1 MSPTTPLA
9 PPLAGLRVLDLSRF
23 IAGPFCAMQLGD
35 MGADVVKVEKR
46 GSGDDTRL
54 NHPKIAGESTY
65 FLSFN
70 RNKRSVELDFRDPD
84 DQETL
89 RRLAASADILI
100 ENFRPGTLEKMG
112 CGWETLSEINPRLIL
127 VRISGFGQDGPFA
140 NRACFD
146 VIAQA
151 MGGIMNLTGQPDG
164 PPTMAGTF
172 MIDYSTALYA
182 TIGTLCALEARRQ
195 TGKGQVVEAS
205 LLETSASLLMSAIP
219 DFKQLGRSMTRMGS
233 RDRYT
238 APVNSFRCSDED
250 WVYLS
255 AGTDPLFRRF
265 VAAADLSHLL
275 NDPRFATADAR
286 LANQD
291 AIEAIVQ
298 QWVGLHP
305 SGAVVAAMETA
316 GVPCAKVASVGEV
329 ADNPQLRHRG
339 QIVDLDHPTVGTY
352 TTHGVTVTL
361 HDTPGRITRPAP
373 LLGEH
378 TEEVLREWLV
388 KATEA
393 RQAG

>member
-1 MSPTTPLA
+1 MSHN
-9 PPLAGLRVLDLSRF
+9 PPLSGIRVLDLSRF
-23 IAGPFCAMQLGD
+23 IAGPFAAMQLGD
-35 MGADVVKVEKR
+35 MGADVVKVEKK

-54 NHPKIAGESTY
+54 NHPKLKGESTY

-70 RNKRSVELDFRDPD
+70 RNKRSMELDFRDPA

-89 RRLAASADILI
+89 RQLAATADILI

-112 CGWETLSEINPRLIL
+112 CGWDVLSALNPRLIL
-127 VRISGFGQDGPFA
+127 VRISGFGQDGPYA
-140 NRACFD
+140 SRACFD

-182 TIGTLCALEARRQ
+182 TVGTLCALEARRQ
-195 TGKGQVVEAS
+195 TGRGQLVEAS

-219 DFKQLGRSMTRMGS
+219 DSRQLGQSMSRMGS

-238 APVNSFRCSDED
+238 APVNSFRCSDD
-250 WVYLS
+250 AWVYLS
-255 AGTDPLFRRF
+255 AGTDSLFRRF
-265 VAAADLSHLL
+265 VATAGLMHLL
-275 NDPRFATADAR
+275 DDPRFATADAR
-286 LANQD
+286 LANQE

-305 SGAVVAAMETA
+305 SGDVVDAMERA
-316 GVPCAKVASVGEV
+316 GVPCAKVATIEEV
-329 ADNPQLRHRG
+329 IENPQLRHRR
-339 QIVDLDHPTVGTY
+339 QIVDLEHPEIGTY

-361 HDTPGRITRPAP
+361 HDTPGHIARPAP
-373 LLGEH
+373 TLGQHTDEVLAEWLGE
-378 TEEVLREWLV
+378 R
-388 KATEA
+388 KAE

>member
-1 MSPTTPLA
+1 MSHNSPLD
-9 PPLAGLRVLDLSRF
+9 GLRVLDLSRF

-46 GSGDDTRL
+46 GTGDDTRL
-54 NHPKIAGESTY
+54 NQPRIEGESTY

-70 RNKRSVELDFRDPD
+70 RNKRSIELDFRDPS

-89 RRLAASADILI
+89 RRLAAEADVLI

-112 CGWETLSEINPRLIL
+112 CGWDVLSAINPRLIL

-140 NRACFD
+140 NRPCFD

-151 MGGIMNLTGQPDG
+151 MGGIMNMTGQPEG

-195 TGKGQVVEAS
+195 TGKGQMVEAS
-205 LLETSASLLMSAIP
+205 LLETSTSLLMSAIP
-219 DFKQLGRSMTRMGS
+219 DFKQLGQSMSRMGS

-238 APVNSFRCSDED
+238 SPVNSFRCSDGA
-250 WVYLS
+250 WIYLS
-255 AGTDPLFRRF
+255 AGTDSLFHRF
-265 VAAADLSHLL
+265 VAAADLAHLL
-275 NDPRFATADAR
+275 EDPRFASADTR

-305 SGAVVAAMETA
+305 SGAVVEAMEKA
-316 GVPCAKVASVGEV
+316 GVPCARVAGIGEV
-329 ADNPQLRHRG
+329 TENPQLRHRG
-339 QIVDLDHPTVGTY
+339 QIVDIEHPKIGTY

-361 HDTPGRITRPAP
+361 HDTPGRIARPAP

-378 TEEVLREWLV
+378 TEEVLQEWL
-388 KATEA
+388 AAEA
-393 RQAG
+393 PVRRFV

>member
-1 MSPTTPLA
+1 MSHN
-9 PPLAGLRVLDLSRF
+9 PPLSGIRVLDLSRF
-23 IAGPFCAMQLGD
+23 IAGPFAAMQLGD
-35 MGADVVKVEKR
+35 MGADIVKVEKK

-54 NHPKIAGESTY
+54 NHPKLKGESTY

-70 RNKRSVELDFRDPD
+70 RNKRSMELDFRDPA

-89 RRLAASADILI
+89 RQLAATADILI

-112 CGWETLSEINPRLIL
+112 CGWDVLSALNPRLIL
-127 VRISGFGQDGPFA
+127 VRISGFGQDGPYA
-140 NRACFD
+140 SRACFD

-151 MGGIMNLTGQPDG
+151 MGGIMNLTGQSDG

-182 TIGTLCALEARRQ
+182 TVGTLCALEARRQ
-195 TGKGQVVEAS
+195 TGQGQLVEAS

-219 DFKQLGRSMTRMGS
+219 DSRQLGQSMSRMGS

-238 APVNSFRCSDED
+238 APVNSFRCSDD
-250 WVYLS
+250 AWVYLS
-255 AGTDPLFRRF
+255 AGTDSLFRRF
-265 VAAADLSHLL
+265 VATADLMHLL
-275 NDPRFATADAR
+275 DDPRFSTADAR
-286 LANQD
+286 LANQE

-305 SGAVVAAMETA
+305 SGDVVDAMERA
-316 GVPCAKVASVGEV
+316 GVPCAKVATIEEV
-329 ADNPQLRHRG
+329 IENPQLRHRR
-339 QIVDLDHPTVGTY
+339 QIVDLDHPEIGTY

-361 HDTPGRITRPAP
+361 HDTPGHIARPAP
-373 LLGEH
+373 MLGQHSDEVLAEWLGEGK
-378 TEEVLREWLV
+378 TQ
-388 KATEA
+388 

>member
-1 MSPTTPLA
+1 MSPN
-9 PPLAGLRVLDLSRF
+9 PPLAGLRILDLSRF

-46 GSGDDTRL
+46 GTGDDTRL

-70 RNKRSVELDFRDPD
+70 RNKRSIELDFRDPA

-89 RRLAASADILI
+89 RRLAATADILI

-112 CGWETLSEINPRLIL
+112 CGWDVLQSLNPRLIL

-172 MIDYSTALYA
+172 MVDYSTALYA

-195 TGKGQVVEAS
+195 TGKGQLVEAS

-219 DFKQLGRSMTRMGS
+219 DFKQLGQSMSRMGS

-238 APVNSFRCSDED
+238 APVNSFCCSDGD

-255 AGTDPLFRRF
+255 AGTDSLFRRF
-265 VAAADLSHLL
+265 TAAADLMHLL
-275 NDPRFATADAR
+275 DDPRFATADAR

-305 SGAVVAAMETA
+305 AGAVVETMEKA
-316 GVPCAKVASVGEV
+316 GVPCAKVASISEV
-329 ADNPQLRHRG
+329 TENPQLRHRG

-352 TTHGVTVTL
+352 TTHGVAVRL
-361 HDTPGRITRPAP
+361 HDTPGRIDRPAP
-373 LLGEH
+373 LLGQH
-378 TEEVLREWLV
+378 SDEVLREWLGET
-388 KATEA
+388 APA
-393 RQAG
+393 RQNV

>member
-1 MSPTTPLA
+1 MSPN

-35 MGADVVKVEKR
+35 MGADVVKLEKR
-46 GSGDDTRL
+46 GVGDDTRL
-54 NHPKIAGESTY
+54 NQPKVAGESTY

-70 RNKRSVELDFRDPD
+70 RNKRSVELDFRDPG

-89 RRLAASADILI
+89 RQLASAADILI

-112 CGWETLSEINPRLIL
+112 CGWDVLQALNPRLIL
-127 VRISGFGQDGPFA
+127 VRISGFGQDGPYA

-172 MIDYSTALYA
+172 MVDYSTALYA
-182 TIGTLCALEARRQ
+182 TIGTLCALEARHQ
-195 TGKGQVVEAS
+195 TGKGQLVEAS

-219 DFKQLGRSMTRMGS
+219 DFRQLGQSMSRMGS

-238 APVNSFRCSDED
+238 APVNSFRCSDDD

-255 AGTDPLFRRF
+255 AGTDSLFRRF
-265 VAAADLSHLL
+265 AGAADLMHLL
-275 NDPRFATADAR
+275 DDLRFATADAR

-291 AIEAIVQ
+291 AIEAVVQ
-298 QWVGLHP
+298 QWTSLHP
-305 SGAVVAAMETA
+305 SACVVETMESA
-316 GVPCAKVASVGEV
+316 GVPCAKVAGIGEV
-329 ADNPQLRHRG
+329 TENPQLRHRG
-339 QIVDLDHPTVGTY
+339 QIVDLHHPTVGTY

-361 HDTPGRITRPAP
+361 HDTPGRIARPAP

-378 TEEVLREWLV
+378 SHEVLKEWLGD
-388 KATEA
+388 TTPA
-393 RQAG
+393 RQSV

>member
-1 MSPTTPLA
+1 MSPN

-46 GSGDDTRL
+46 GVGDDTRL
-54 NHPKIAGESTY
+54 NQPKIAGESTY

-70 RNKRSVELDFRDPD
+70 RNKRSVELDFRDPG

-89 RRLAASADILI
+89 RQLASTADILI

-112 CGWETLSEINPRLIL
+112 CGWDVLQALNPRLIL
-127 VRISGFGQDGPFA
+127 VRISGFGQDGPYA
-140 NRACFD
+140 HRACFD

-172 MIDYSTALYA
+172 VVDYSTALYA

-195 TGKGQVVEAS
+195 TGKGQLVEAS

-219 DFKQLGRSMTRMGS
+219 DFRQLGQSMSRMGS

-238 APVNSFRCSDED
+238 APVNSFRCSDDD

-255 AGTDPLFRRF
+255 AGTDSLFRRF
-265 VAAADLSHLL
+265 AGVADLMHLL
-275 NDPRFATADAR
+275 DDPRFATADAR

-291 AIEAIVQ
+291 AIEAIAQ
-298 QWVGLHP
+298 QWTGLHP
-305 SGAVVAAMETA
+305 SAFVVEAMERA
-316 GVPCAKVASVGEV
+316 GVPCAKVAGIGEV
-329 ADNPQLRHRG
+329 TENPQLRHRG
-339 QIVDLDHPTVGTY
+339 QIVDLHHPAVGTY

-361 HDTPGRITRPAP
+361 HDTPGRIARPAP

-378 TEEVLREWLV
+378 SHEVLKEWLGD
-388 KATEA
+388 TTPA
-393 RQAG
+393 RRSV

>member
-1 MSPTTPLA
+1 MSHN
-9 PPLAGLRVLDLSRF
+9 PPLSGIRVLDLSRF
-23 IAGPFCAMQLGD
+23 IAGPFAAMQLGD
-35 MGADVVKVEKR
+35 MGADVVKVEKK

-54 NHPKIAGESTY
+54 NHPKLKGESTY

-70 RNKRSVELDFRDPD
+70 RNKRSMELDFRDPA

-89 RRLAASADILI
+89 RQLAATADILI

-112 CGWETLSEINPRLIL
+112 CGWDVLSALNPRLIL
-127 VRISGFGQDGPFA
+127 VRISGFGQDGPYA
-140 NRACFD
+140 SRACFD

-182 TIGTLCALEARRQ
+182 TVGTLCALEARRQ
-195 TGKGQVVEAS
+195 TGRGQLVEAS

-219 DFKQLGRSMTRMGS
+219 DSRQLGQSMSRMGS

-238 APVNSFRCSDED
+238 APVNSFRCSDD
-250 WVYLS
+250 AWVYLS
-255 AGTDPLFRRF
+255 AGTDSLFRRF
-265 VAAADLSHLL
+265 VATADLLHLL
-275 NDPRFATADAR
+275 DDPRFSSADAR
-286 LANQD
+286 LANQE

-305 SGAVVAAMETA
+305 SGDVVDAMEQA
-316 GVPCAKVASVGEV
+316 GVPCAKVATIEEV
-329 ADNPQLRHRG
+329 IENPQLRHRR
-339 QIVDLDHPTVGTY
+339 QIVDLEHPEIGTY

-361 HDTPGRITRPAP
+361 HDTPGHIARPAP
-373 LLGEH
+373 TLGQHTDEVLAEWLGEGK
-378 TEEVLREWLV
+378 TQ
-388 KATEA
+388 

>member
-1 MSPTTPLA
+1 MSHN
-9 PPLAGLRVLDLSRF
+9 PPLSALRVLDLSRF

-54 NHPKIAGESTY
+54 NQPQIAGESTY

-70 RNKRSVELDFRDPD
+70 RNKRSLELDFRDPA

-89 RRLAASADILI
+89 RRLAATADVLI

-112 CGWETLSEINPRLIL
+112 CGWETLSAINPRLIL
-127 VRISGFGQDGPFA
+127 VRISGFGEDGPLA
-140 NRACFD
+140 NRPCFD
-146 VIAQA
+146 AIAQA

-172 MIDYSTALYA
+172 MVDYASALYA

-195 TGKGQVVEAS
+195 TGRGQVVEAS

-219 DFKQLGRSMTRMGS
+219 DYRQLGQSMSRMGS

-238 APVNSFRCSDED
+238 APVNSFRCGEGE
-250 WVYLS
+250 WIYLS
-255 AGTDPLFRRF
+255 AGTDALFRRF
-265 VAAADLSHLL
+265 ADATGMPHLL
-275 NDPRFATADAR
+275 EDARFSTADAR
-286 LANQD
+286 LANQV
-291 AIEAIVQ
+291 AIEEIVQ
-298 QWVGLHP
+298 QWIGRHP
-305 SGAVVAAMETA
+305 ASLVVEIMGSA
-316 GVPCAKVASVGEV
+316 GVPCAKIAGIGEV
-329 ADNPQLRHRG
+329 AENPQLHHRR
-339 QIVDLDHPTVGTY
+339 QIVDVEHPTVGTY

-361 HDTPGRITRPAP
+361 HETPGRIARPAP

-378 TEEVLREWLV
+378 TAEVLEEWLGID
-388 KATEA
+388 APAA
-393 RQAG
+393 RAG

>member
-1 MSPTTPLA
+1 MSPN

-46 GSGDDTRL
+46 GVGDDTRL
-54 NHPKIAGESTY
+54 NQPKIAGESTY

-70 RNKRSVELDFRDPD
+70 RNKRSVELDFRDPG

-89 RRLAASADILI
+89 RQLASTADILI

-112 CGWETLSEINPRLIL
+112 CGWDVLQALNPRLIL
-127 VRISGFGQDGPFA
+127 VRISGFGQDGPYA
-140 NRACFD
+140 HRACFD

-172 MIDYSTALYA
+172 VVDYSTALYA

-195 TGKGQVVEAS
+195 TGKGQLVEAS

-219 DFKQLGRSMTRMGS
+219 DFRQLGQSMSRMGS

-238 APVNSFRCSDED
+238 APVNSFRCSDDD

-255 AGTDPLFRRF
+255 AGTDSLFRRF
-265 VAAADLSHLL
+265 AGVADLMHLL
-275 NDPRFATADAR
+275 DDPRFATADAR

-298 QWVGLHP
+298 QWAGLHP
-305 SGAVVAAMETA
+305 SACVVEAMERA
-316 GVPCAKVASVGEV
+316 GVPCAKVAGIGEV
-329 ADNPQLRHRG
+329 AENPQLRHRG
-339 QIVDLDHPTVGTY
+339 QIVDLHHPAVGTY

-361 HDTPGRITRPAP
+361 HDTPGRIARPAP

-378 TEEVLREWLV
+378 SHEVLKEWLGD
-388 KATEA
+388 TTPA
-393 RQAG
+393 RQSV

>member
-1 MSPTTPLA
+1 MSHNSPLD
-9 PPLAGLRVLDLSRF
+9 GLRVLDLSRF

-46 GSGDDTRL
+46 GTGDDTRL
-54 NHPKIAGESTY
+54 NQPRIEGESTY

-70 RNKRSVELDFRDPD
+70 RNKRSIELDFRDPS

-89 RRLAASADILI
+89 RRLAAEADVLI

-112 CGWETLSEINPRLIL
+112 CGWDVLSAINPRLIL

-140 NRACFD
+140 NRPCFD

-151 MGGIMNLTGQPDG
+151 MGGIMNMTGQPEG

-195 TGKGQVVEAS
+195 TGKGQMVEAS
-205 LLETSASLLMSAIP
+205 LLETGASLLMSAIP
-219 DFKQLGRSMTRMGS
+219 DFKQLGQSMSRMGS

-238 APVNSFRCSDED
+238 SPVNSFRCSDGA
-250 WVYLS
+250 WIYLS
-255 AGTDPLFRRF
+255 AGTDSLFHRF
-265 VAAADLSHLL
+265 VAAADLAHLL
-275 NDPRFATADAR
+275 EDPRFASADTR

-305 SGAVVAAMETA
+305 SGAVVEAMEKA
-316 GVPCAKVASVGEV
+316 GVPCARVAGIGEV
-329 ADNPQLRHRG
+329 TENPQLRHRG
-339 QIVDLDHPTVGTY
+339 QIVDIEHPKIGTY

-361 HDTPGRITRPAP
+361 HDTPGRIARPAP

-378 TEEVLREWLV
+378 TKEVLQEWL
-388 KATEA
+388 AAEA
-393 RQAG
+393 PVRRFV

>member
-1 MSPTTPLA
+1 MSPT

-35 MGADVVKVEKR
+35 MGADVVKIEKR
-46 GSGDDTRL
+46 GIGDDTRL
-54 NHPKIAGESTY
+54 NHPQIAGESTY

-70 RNKRSVELDFRDPD
+70 RNKRSVELDFRDPA
-84 DQETL
+84 DQEKL
-89 RRLAASADILI
+89 RQLATKADVLI
-100 ENFRPGTLEKMG
+100 ENFRPGTLEKMN
-112 CGWETLSEINPRLIL
+112 CGWETLSSINPRLIL
-127 VRISGFGQDGPFA
+127 VRISGFGQDGPLA

-151 MGGIMNLTGQPDG
+151 MGGIMNLTGQSNG

-195 TGKGQVVEAS
+195 TGRGQVVEAS

-219 DFKQLGRSMTRMGS
+219 DHAQLGQSMSRMGS

-238 APVNSFRCSDED
+238 APVNSFRCSDQE

-255 AGTDPLFRRF
+255 AGTDSLFKRF
-265 VAAADLSHLL
+265 VDAADLVHLL
-275 NDPRFATADAR
+275 DDPQFATAEAR
-286 LANQD
+286 LRNQD
-291 AIEAIVQ
+291 AIETIVQ

-305 SGAVVAAMETA
+305 ANTVVEAMDAA
-316 GVPCAKVASVGEV
+316 GVPCAKVATIGEV
-329 ADNPQLRHRG
+329 VNNPQLRHRN
-339 QIVDLDHPTVGTY
+339 QIVDIAHPTVGTY
-352 TTHGVTVTL
+352 TTHGVTVTM
-361 HDTPGRITRPAP
+361 HETPGQIARPSP

-378 TEEVLREWLV
+378 TQEVIDEWL
-388 KATEA
+388 AS
-393 RQAG
+393 

>member
-1 MSPTTPLA
+1 MSHNSPLD
-9 PPLAGLRVLDLSRF
+9 GLRVLDLSRF

-46 GSGDDTRL
+46 GTGDDTRL
-54 NHPKIAGESTY
+54 NQPRIEGESTY

-70 RNKRSVELDFRDPD
+70 RNKRSIELDFRDPS

-89 RRLAASADILI
+89 RRLAAEADVLI

-112 CGWETLSEINPRLIL
+112 CGWDVLSAINPRLIL

-140 NRACFD
+140 NRPCFD

-151 MGGIMNLTGQPDG
+151 MGGIMNMTGQPEG

-195 TGKGQVVEAS
+195 TGKGQMVEAS

-219 DFKQLGRSMTRMGS
+219 DFKQLGQSMSRMGS

-238 APVNSFRCSDED
+238 SPVNSFRCSDGA
-250 WVYLS
+250 WIYLS
-255 AGTDPLFRRF
+255 AGTDSLFHRF
-265 VAAADLSHLL
+265 VAAADLAHLL
-275 NDPRFATADAR
+275 EDPRFASADTR

-305 SGAVVAAMETA
+305 SGAVVEAMEKA
-316 GVPCAKVASVGEV
+316 GVPCARVAGIGEV
-329 ADNPQLRHRG
+329 TENPQLRHRG
-339 QIVDLDHPTVGTY
+339 QIVDIEHPKIGTY

-361 HDTPGRITRPAP
+361 HDTPGRIARPAP

-378 TEEVLREWLV
+378 TKEVLQEWL
-388 KATEA
+388 AAEA
-393 RQAG
+393 PVRRFV

>member
-1 MSPTTPLA
+1 MSHN
-9 PPLAGLRVLDLSRF
+9 PPLNGTRVLDLSRF

-54 NHPKIAGESTY
+54 NHPQIAGESTY
-65 FLSFN
+65 FMSFN
-70 RNKRSVELDFRDPD
+70 RNKRSIELDFRSPA

-89 RRLAASADILI
+89 RQLASTADILI

-112 CGWETLSEINPRLIL
+112 CGWDVLSAINPRLIL

-140 NRACFD
+140 NRPCFD

-182 TIGTLCALEARRQ
+182 TIGALCALEARRQ
-195 TGKGQVVEAS
+195 TGKGQLVEAS

-219 DFKQLGRSMTRMGS
+219 DFKQLGLSMSRMGS

-238 APVNSFRCSDED
+238 APVNSFRCSDEE
-250 WVYLS
+250 WIYLS
-255 AGTDPLFRRF
+255 AGTDSLFRRF
-265 VAAADLSHLL
+265 AAIADLGYLL
-275 NDPRFATADAR
+275 DDPRFATADAR
-286 LANQD
+286 LANQE
-291 AIEAIVQ
+291 AIEVIVQ

-305 SGAVVAAMETA
+305 SGTVVEAMEKA
-316 GVPCAKVASVGEV
+316 GVPCAKIASIGEV
-329 ADNPQLRHRG
+329 TENPQLRHRR
-339 QIVDLDHPTVGTY
+339 QIVDLEHPKVGIY
-352 TTHGVTVTL
+352 TTHGVTITL
-361 HDTPGRITRPAP
+361 HETPGRIARPAP

-378 TEEVLREWLV
+378 TDEVLKEWLSPC
-388 KATEA
+388 ATA
-393 RQAG
+393 RAPS

>member
-1 MSPTTPLA
+1 MSLD
-9 PPLAGLRVLDLSRF
+9 PPLSGLRVLDLSRF

-35 MGADVVKVEKR
+35 MGADVVKIEKR
-46 GSGDDTRL
+46 GTGDDTRL
-54 NHPKIAGESTY
+54 NHPQIAGESTY
-65 FLSFN
+65 FMSFN
-70 RNKRSVELDFRDPD
+70 RNKRSVELDFRDPA

-89 RRLAASADILI
+89 RRLATTADILI

-112 CGWETLSEINPRLIL
+112 CSWETLSAINPRLIL

-172 MIDYSTALYA
+172 MVDYSTALYA

-219 DFKQLGRSMTRMGS
+219 DYRQLGQSMTRMGS

-238 APVNSFRCSDED
+238 APVNSFQCSDGE

-255 AGTDPLFRRF
+255 AGTESLFRRF
-265 VAAADLSHLL
+265 IDAADLVHLL
-275 NDPRFATADAR
+275 DDPRFATTGAR
-286 LANQD
+286 LANQE

-305 SGAVVAAMETA
+305 VGAVVQTMETA
-316 GVPCAKVASVGEV
+316 GVPCAKIASIAEV
-329 ADNPQLRHRG
+329 TENPQLRHRR
-339 QIVDLDHPTVGTY
+339 QIVDLEHPTAGTY

-361 HDTPGRITRPAP
+361 HETPGRITRPAP

-378 TEEVLREWLV
+378 TAEVLKEWL
-388 KATEA
+388 AGDEPA
-393 RQAG
+393 RQAE

>member
-1 MSPTTPLA
+1 MSPN

-46 GSGDDTRL
+46 GVGDDTRL
-54 NHPKIAGESTY
+54 NQPKIAGESTY

-70 RNKRSVELDFRDPD
+70 RNKRSVELDFRDPG

-89 RRLAASADILI
+89 RQLASTADILI

-112 CGWETLSEINPRLIL
+112 CGWDVLQALNPRLIL
-127 VRISGFGQDGPFA
+127 VRISGFGQDGPYA
-140 NRACFD
+140 HRACFD

-172 MIDYSTALYA
+172 VVDYSTALYA

-195 TGKGQVVEAS
+195 TGKGQLVEAS

-219 DFKQLGRSMTRMGS
+219 DFRQLGQSMSRMGS

-238 APVNSFRCSDED
+238 APVNSFRCSDDD

-255 AGTDPLFRRF
+255 AGTDSLFRRF
-265 VAAADLSHLL
+265 AGVADLMHLL
-275 NDPRFATADAR
+275 DDPRFATADAR

-298 QWVGLHP
+298 QWAGLHP
-305 SGAVVAAMETA
+305 SACVVEAMERA
-316 GVPCAKVASVGEV
+316 GVPCAKVAGIGEV
-329 ADNPQLRHRG
+329 AENPQLRHRG
-339 QIVDLDHPTVGTY
+339 QIVDLHHPAVGTY

-361 HDTPGRITRPAP
+361 HDTPGRIARPAP

-378 TEEVLREWLV
+378 SHEVLKEWLGD
-388 KATEA
+388 TTPA
-393 RQAG
+393 RRSV

>member
-1 MSPTTPLA
+1 MTST

-46 GSGDDTRL
+46 GTGDDTRL
-54 NHPKIAGESTY
+54 NQPKIASESTY

-70 RNKRSVELDFRDPD
+70 RNKRSVELDFRDPV

-89 RRLAASADILI
+89 RRLAATADILI

-112 CGWETLSEINPRLIL
+112 CGWDVLSAINPRLIL

-172 MIDYSTALYA
+172 MVDYSTALYA

-195 TGKGQVVEAS
+195 TGKGQVVETS

-219 DFKQLGRSMTRMGS
+219 DFKQLGQSMTRMGS

-238 APVNSFRCSDED
+238 APVNSFQCSDEE

-255 AGTDPLFRRF
+255 AGTNSLFRRF
-265 VAAADLSHLL
+265 VATADLAHLL
-275 NDPRFATADAR
+275 DDPRFATADAR
-286 LANQD
+286 LANQE

-298 QWVGLHP
+298 QWVGLH
-305 SGAVVAAMETA
+305 SSSAVVDAMEKA
-316 GVPCAKVASVGEV
+316 GVPCAKVAGIAEV
-329 ADNPQLRHRG
+329 TENPQLRYRR
-339 QIVDLDHPTVGTY
+339 QIIDIDHPTVGTY

-361 HDTPGRITRPAP
+361 HDTPGRIARPAP

-378 TEEVLREWLV
+378 TDEVLKEWLV
-388 KATEA
+388 EA
-393 RQAG
+393 PSTRQAG

>member
-1 MSPTTPLA
+1 MLA
-9 PPLAGLRVLDLSRF
+9 KPPLTGIRVLDLSRF

-54 NHPKIAGESTY
+54 NHPQIAGESTY

-70 RNKRSVELDFRDPD
+70 RNKRSVELDFRDPA

-89 RRLAASADILI
+89 RQLAATTDILI

-112 CGWETLSEINPRLIL
+112 CGWETLSAINPRLIL

-140 NRACFD
+140 NRPCFD

-182 TIGTLCALEARRQ
+182 TIGALCALEARRQ

-219 DFKQLGRSMTRMGS
+219 DFEQLGQSMSRMGS

-238 APVNSFRCSDED
+238 APVNSFRCSDDE

-255 AGTDPLFRRF
+255 AGTDSLFRRF
-265 VAAADLSHLL
+265 VAAADLPHLI
-275 NDPRFATADAR
+275 DDARFRTASAR
-286 LANQD
+286 LANQE

-305 SGAVVAAMETA
+305 SGAVVEAMENA
-316 GVPCAKVASVGEV
+316 GVPCAKVASIGEV
-329 ADNPQLRHRG
+329 AANPQLRHRR
-339 QIVDLDHPTVGTY
+339 QIVDLEHPTVGTY

-361 HDTPGRITRPAP
+361 HDSPGRISRSAP

-378 TEEVLREWLV
+378 TEEVLQEWL
-388 KATEA
+388 APIPQSGEPGH
-393 RQAG
+393 RRR

>member
-1 MSPTTPLA
+1 MSPN

-46 GSGDDTRL
+46 GVGDDTRL
-54 NHPKIAGESTY
+54 NQPKIAGESTY

-70 RNKRSVELDFRDPD
+70 RNKRSVELDFRDPG

-89 RRLAASADILI
+89 RQLASTADILI

-112 CGWETLSEINPRLIL
+112 CGWDVLQALNPRLIL
-127 VRISGFGQDGPFA
+127 VRISGFGQDGPYA
-140 NRACFD
+140 HRACFD

-172 MIDYSTALYA
+172 VVDYSTALYA

-195 TGKGQVVEAS
+195 TGKGQLVEAS

-219 DFKQLGRSMTRMGS
+219 DFRQLGQSMSRMGS

-238 APVNSFRCSDED
+238 APVNSFRCSDDD

-255 AGTDPLFRRF
+255 AGTDSLFRRF
-265 VAAADLSHLL
+265 AGVADLMHLL
-275 NDPRFATADAR
+275 DDPRFATADAR

-291 AIEAIVQ
+291 AIEAIAQ
-298 QWVGLHP
+298 QRTGLHP
-305 SGAVVAAMETA
+305 SAFVVEAMERA
-316 GVPCAKVASVGEV
+316 GVPCAKVAGIGEV
-329 ADNPQLRHRG
+329 TENPQLRHRG
-339 QIVDLDHPTVGTY
+339 QIVDLHHPAVGTY

-361 HDTPGRITRPAP
+361 HDTPGRIARPAP

-378 TEEVLREWLV
+378 SHEVLKEWLGD
-388 KATEA
+388 TTPA
-393 RQAG
+393 RRSV